1 MQVTFYIDWDNHQI
15 LDQDQY
21 EERLSEA
28 ADELFADDNYLA
40 EWLGENFTLLDIFQ
54 AGEAKKEEIR
64 MDFRDYCQENAESA
78 LSDDGENYEEV
89 KLDV

>member
-1 MQVTFYIDWDNHQI
+1 MKIKFYVDWDNHQI
-15 LDQDQY
+15 LNQDQY

-28 ADELFADDNYLA
+28 ADELFADSNCLA
-40 EWLGENFTLLDIFQ
+40 EWLEETFTMIDLFQ

-64 MDFRDYCQENAESA
+64 GDFRDYCEDHAENA

-89 KLDV
+89 NLDI

>member
-1 MQVTFYIDWDNHQI
+1 MKIKLYVDWDNHQV
-15 LDQDQY
+15 LNQDQY
-21 EERLSEA
+21 EERLSGA
-28 ADELFADDNYLA
+28 ADELFADDNCLA
-40 EWLGENFTLLDIFQ
+40 EWLDENFTLLDIFQ

-89 KLDV
+89 NLDA

>member
-1 MQVTFYIDWDNHQI
+1 MKIKLYVDWDNHQV
-15 LDQDQY
+15 LNQGQY

-28 ADELFADDNYLA
+28 ADELFADDNCLA
-40 EWLGENFTLLDIFQ
+40 EWLDENFTLLDIFQ

-64 MDFRDYCQENAESA
+64 ADFRDYCQKNAESI

-89 KLDV
+89 NLDA

>member
-1 MQVTFYIDWDNHQI
+1 MKIKLYVDWDNHQV
-15 LDQDQY
+15 LNQDQY

-28 ADELFADDNYLA
+28 ADELFADDNCLA
-40 EWLGENFTLLDIFQ
+40 EWLDENFTLLDIFQ

-64 MDFRDYCQENAESA
+64 ADFRDYCQKNAESI

-89 KLDV
+89 NLDA